1 MNVQYTPVDATRS
14 MLSAVWEAV
23 GRFDDA
29 SFGFKIPAGNA
40 APMLRSMGIRTL
52 PSATSPNA
60 DTTLPIPGALRW
72 RKISAQV
79 GLAQL
84 RTAFSGI
91 RVVPFS
97 DWASVHQAADLWSGL
112 LADVIRPLARND
124 WEFIF
129 YLGNPENRH
138 FFDVDEILDVISS
151 FSRTGRVT
159 LALDEQEAS
168 GAWSILFGAKSAT
181 AFGFRH
187 PEAKARYRAIY
198 QTLDIARLIV
208 YAQDRALMI
217 LPDTHFEITRPS
229 VPDTGSG
236 RDERGEFIEGYAIGL
251 EAGLE
256 PPLCLALGIATEGA
270 VSTGS
275 NRPTPSQVRDFLAR
289 WLESI

>member
-1 MNVQYTPVDATRS
+1 MPLDATRS
-14 MLSAVWEAV
+14 MLSAVSQAV
-23 GRFDDA
+23 GRLDDA
-29 SFGFKIPAGNA
+29 GFGFKVPAGNA

-52 PSATSPNA
+52 PSANGSYA
-60 DTTLPIPGALRW
+60 DTKHPLPEVLRW
-72 RKISAQV
+72 RDVSSRA
-79 GLAQL
+79 GLEQL
-84 RTAFSGI
+84 RAAFSGI

-97 DWASVHQAADLWSGL
+97 DWASVHQAADLWYGL
-112 LADVIRPLARND
+112 LADVIRPLARKD

-151 FSRTGRVT
+151 FSRNGHVT

-168 GAWSILFGAKSAT
+168 GAWSILFGAKSAEE
-181 AFGFRH
+181 FGFRH
-187 PEAKARYRAIY
+187 PEARARYRAIY

-208 YAQDRALMI
+208 YAEDRALMI
-217 LPDTHFEITRPS
+217 LPDTHFEINRPS
-229 VPDTGSG
+229 VPARRSG

-270 VSTGS
+270 ASTDNG
-275 NRPTPSQVRDFLAR
+275 RPTPSQVRDFLAR
-289 WLESI
+289 WMESI